1 MNDLIAELE
10 RVRRAVGSQT
20 AADGPAHV
28 VELRRVYDAPVA
40 DVWDVCTN
48 PERIPRWFLP
58 VAGDLRLGGRFQLE
72 GNAGGEI
79 TECQPPRRLAV
90 TWEFGGDVSLVT
102 VDLAP
107 VEDGTELRLRHVVG
121 DNDHWATYGPGAV
134 GVGWELALLGLALHL
149 RTGAS
154 ADEARDFASGAEGQA
169 FMRRSAA
176 EWGAAHA
183 ASGAPDET
191 ASEAAARTSAAYAP
205 DPGRVGEPAPSH
217 VAPRAGAA
225 GPSPRSSG
233 WPEGGDVAK
242 ERGRRIGGL
251 LGLRPRLA
259 VRARRARGTEAGSR
273 ELGDRP
279 LARGR
284 LADEPVLVGGRLSVE
299 RRGAGG
305 GFVARHEHRV
315 GVSRRRAGGLA

>member
-1 MNDLIAELE
+1 MDRDIAA
-10 RVRRAVGSQT
+10 AVGAVTRVVRT
-20 AADGPAHV
+20 ADRDGRPARV
-28 VELRRVYDAPVA
+28 VVATRTYEAPVG
-40 DVWDVCTN
+40 DVWDALTD

-79 TECQPPRRLAV
+79 TECRPPRRLAV

-154 ADEARDFASGAEGQA
+154 ADEARDFASGAEGQGL
-169 FMRRSAA
+169 MRRSAA
-176 EWGAAHA
+176 EGGAAHA
-183 ASGAPDET
+183 ASGAPAEA

-205 DPGRVGEPAPSH
+205 DPGHVG
-217 VAPRAGAA
+217 
-225 GPSPRSSG
+225 
-233 WPEGGDVAK
+233 
-242 ERGRRIGGL
+242 
-251 LGLRPRLA
+251 
-259 VRARRARGTEAGSR
+259 
-273 ELGDRP
+273 
-279 LARGR
+279 
-284 LADEPVLVGGRLSVE
+284 
-299 RRGAGG
+299 
-305 GFVARHEHRV
+305 
-315 GVSRRRAGGLA
+315 